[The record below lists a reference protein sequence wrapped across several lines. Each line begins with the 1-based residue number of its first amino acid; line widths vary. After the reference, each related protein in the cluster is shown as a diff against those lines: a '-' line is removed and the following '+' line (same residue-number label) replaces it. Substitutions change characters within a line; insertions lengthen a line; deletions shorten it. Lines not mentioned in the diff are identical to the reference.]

1 MVRSRG
7 MGSAAASA
15 LLRPAAS
22 TSPTRSLVSA
32 LSTSNGDAEAGSLQ
46 TVQLDEVAA
55 HPDNPRE
62 SLGDLEELAASIRS
76 LGLRQPIVVVPVDKF
91 LSTNR
96 QLTVP
101 STAKWVILA
110 GHRRRAAALLAGVQT
125 VPAWVRPDLAAR
137 EDAAET
143 FVVENVHRAAL
154 SPLEEARVYALL
166 TDLSGGTQRAVAQRC
181 GVSQA
186 HVSKR
191 MSLLKLPQTA
201 QDALADGTFAIT
213 DALALTTVEGSEQ
226 PAVFDLARERN
237 WPIPTAAQALEER
250 RKRAARLEES
260 RARATAE
267 DIEVV
272 LEDRR
277 MWVPATDSA
286 AVEAA
291 REAGDLRVTI
301 TDDGTFTYV
310 VPNQVGQP
318 NDENREP
325 GEGDDRA
332 EAFQV
337 AAQEFLHQRPSHRR
351 LAALLAEGLLAGTVL
366 TPGIRAQAASWL
378 GDSVGIKNGSE
389 SNGTRSS
396 GPDRVL
402 VAAAGVLAAAI
413 NAKPAS
419 PLHQLAVRTLGGGD
433 PR

>member
-22 TSPTRSLVSA
+22 TSPTQSLVSA
-32 LSTSNGDAEAGSLQ
+32 LSTGNGDAEAGSLQ
-46 TVQLDEVAA
+46 TVRLDEVAE

-62 SLGDLEELAASIRS
+62 SLGDIKELAASIRS
-76 LGLRQPIVVVPVDKF
+76 LGLRQPIVVVPADRF
-91 LSTNR
+91 TSTNR
-96 QLTVP
+96 QLTIP
-101 STAKWVILA
+101 STAKWVVLA
-110 GHRRRAAALLAGVQT
+110 GHRRRAAALLAGVEA

-166 TDLSGGTQRAVAQRC
+166 TDLTGGTQRAVAQRC

-191 MSLLKLPQTA
+191 MSLLRLPQAA
-201 QDALADGTFAIT
+201 QDALAGGTFAIT
-213 DALALTTVEGSEQ
+213 DALALVAVEGSDQ
-226 PAVFDLARERN
+226 RAVFELARERN
-237 WPIPTAAQALEER
+237 WPIPTAAQTLEDR
-250 RKRAARLEES
+250 KKRAARTEES
-260 RARATAE
+260 RARAIAE

-272 LEDRR
+272 AEDRR

-286 AVEAA
+286 AVDAA
-291 REAGDLRVTI
+291 RKAGDLRVTI

-310 VPNQVGQP
+310 VPNRIEHP
-318 NDENREP
+318 NDPEP
-325 GEGDDRA
+325 GESTDQIADL
-332 EAFQV
+332 QV

-351 LAALLAEGLLAGTVL
+351 LAALLAEGLLAGAVL
-366 TPGIRAQAASWL
+366 TPRVRAQAVSWL
-378 GDSVGIKNGSE
+378 GDSVGIKSGSE
-389 SNGTRSS
+389 SS
-396 GPDRVL
+396 GARPGGSDRVL
-402 VAAAGVLAAAI
+402 IAAAGVLAAAI
-413 NAKPAS
+413 DAKPAT
-419 PLHQLAVRTLGGGD
+419 PLHQLGLRTLGGGD

>member
-1 MVRSRG
+1 
-7 MGSAAASA
+7 
-15 LLRPAAS
+15 
-22 TSPTRSLVSA
+22 
-32 LSTSNGDAEAGSLQ
+32 
-46 TVQLDEVAA
+46 
-55 HPDNPRE
+55 
-62 SLGDLEELAASIRS
+62 
-76 LGLRQPIVVVPVDKF
+76 
-91 LSTNR
+91 
-96 QLTVP
+96 
-101 STAKWVILA
+101 
-110 GHRRRAAALLAGVQT
+110 
-125 VPAWVRPDLAAR
+125 
-137 EDAAET
+137 
-143 FVVENVHRAAL
+143 
-154 SPLEEARVYALL
+154 
-166 TDLSGGTQRAVAQRC
+166 
-181 GVSQA
+181 
-186 HVSKR
+186 
-191 MSLLKLPQTA
+191 
-201 QDALADGTFAIT
+201 
-213 DALALTTVEGSEQ
+213 
-226 PAVFDLARERN
+226 
-237 WPIPTAAQALEER
+237 
-250 RKRAARLEES
+250 
-260 RARATAE
+260 
-267 DIEVV
+267 
-272 LEDRR
+272 